1 MCKKG
6 DVFCKRSLQP
16 MTVQYFVNISAIL
29 IEVVLFALTTLR
41 YILPKALLQK
51 SPKSGHMVV
60 LDTHLD

>member
-1 MCKKG
+1 
-6 DVFCKRSLQP
+6 

-29 IEVVLFALTTLR
+29 TEVALFVLTTLR
-41 YILPKALLQK
+41 YTLPKALLQK